1 MSSLYG
7 EISSGSE
14 SSDHPQPIQ
23 CSVFTDTANYVLWGG
38 GLDDLGGYSPAGDT
52 FSAALM
58 EVSCVLVL
66 CSY

>member
-1 MSSLYG
+1 MGRLVQGLSHLITHSQSSVVYLQTLLTMY
-7 EISSGSE
+7 SG
-14 SSDHPQPIQ
+14 
-23 CSVFTDTANYVLWGG
+23 GG